1 MSVLEKAPTAAGAE
15 APAVTIA
22 VIPAY
27 NEAGTIGV
35 IASGTLRHVDQ
46 VIMVDDGSTDGT
58 VEEVRKL
65 PLSIAYHATNLGKAA
80 SLWNGMQHALNA
92 GADRVITLDADGQHR
107 PEDIP
112 RLIAA
117 GRANPTA
124 LIIAARTKQR
134 GRVPKLRGFANRMA
148 DFWISWAAGCPISD
162 TQSGFR
168 LYPAEVLRRVHVP
181 HGRYNSF
188 VFESEILIEGARQG
202 FRVVSIDI
210 VAVYRPDARA
220 SYYRPLID
228 TVRIIRMVAWKLLS
242 RGMYIHGLLR
252 SLGIFEAV
260 RDQRGA
266 GGRFGGA

>member
-1 MSVLEKAPTAAGAE
+1 MSVLEKAPIAAGAE
-15 APAVTIA
+15 APAVIIA

-27 NEAGTIGV
+27 NEADTVGV
-35 IASGTLRHVDQ
+35 IASRTLCHVDQ
-46 VIMVDDGSTDGT
+46 VIVVDDGSTDGT

-65 PLSIAYHATNLGKAA
+65 PLSIVHHPTNLGKAA

-92 GADRVITLDADGQHR
+92 GADKVITLDADGQHR

-124 LIIAARTKQR
+124 LILAARTKQR
-134 GRVPKLRGFANRMA
+134 GQVPKLRGFANAMA
-148 DFWISWAAGCPISD
+148 DFWISWASGCPIRD

-168 LYPAEVLRRVHVP
+168 LYPAELIRRVRVP
-181 HGRYNSF
+181 HGRHNGF
-188 VFESEILIEGARQG
+188 VFESEILIEAARQE
-202 FRVVSIDI
+202 FPVVSIDI
-210 VAVYRPDARA
+210 AAVYRPNARA

-252 SLGIFEAV
+252 SRGVLEAV
-260 RDQRGA
+260 RDQKGDKRA
-266 GGRFGGA
+266 V